1 MNDPTMPEALDDFL
15 DHPPQPAE
23 PAGLRDRALLQ
34 AAPILRR
41 RRIVRRSLWGAGALA
56 ASIVLF
62 ALWSWSQH
70 EAPKTP
76 EEPPPLAQQKPAP
89 APPVEEKKEPTPS
102 TMPLAVALEWKAFD
116 AAEKE
121 RAKLYV
127 LAGNRYLDEHQDM
140 TSALRCY
147 RQALDTADAP
157 MREVQPDDSWL
168 LTALKLDRH

>member
-1 MNDPTMPEALDDFL
+1 MNDPTMPETLDDFL

-23 PAGLRDRALLQ
+23 PAGLRGRVLAQ

-41 RRIVRRSLWGAGALA
+41 RRIVRRVSWAAGTLA

-62 ALWSWSQH
+62 ALWSWTQQ
-70 EAPKTP
+70 EAPKSR
-76 EEPPPLAQQKPAP
+76 ENPPPMVQQKPPP
-89 APPVEEKKEPTPS
+89 APPVEEKKEPEVPM
-102 TMPLAVALEWKAFD
+102 MPLAVALEWKAFD